1 MFERII
7 RFAIEQRWL
16 VLVAVAA
23 MAALGLFSYQ
33 KLAIDAVPDITN
45 VQVQIN
51 TQAPGYSPLETEQ
64 RITYPIET
72 VMAGLPHLE
81 QTRSLSRYGL
91 SQVTVIF
98 KDGTDIY
105 FARQLVNERIQEAK
119 EQLPAN
125 ITPSMGPIS
134 TGLGEIYLWTVEA
147 EEGAKKADGTAYT
160 PMDLREIQDWVVK
173 PQLRNVPGVTE
184 INSIGGFSKE
194 YLIAPRP
201 EKLAAY
207 GISMDKI
214 VTALQNNNTN
224 VGAGYIERQ
233 GEQYLIR
240 APGQVRGIEDL
251 KAVIV
256 GTAQGQPIRIRDLAD
271 VELGREL
278 RTGAATD
285 NGREVV
291 LGTVF
296 MLIGENSRVVSKA
309 VDERMQSIR
318 RNLPE
323 GVKIVTVYDRTT
335 LVEKAIATV
344 KKNLL
349 EGAALVVVILFLF
362 LGNIRAALVTA
373 LIIPLSMLFT
383 FTGMVQYRISANLMS
398 LGALDFGIIIDG
410 AVVIVENCVRR
421 LAHAQ
426 EHRGRLLTRSER
438 FHEVFA
444 AAKESRR
451 PLLFGQLII
460 MVVYLPIFALTG
472 VEGKMFHPMA
482 FTVVLALIGAMIL
495 SITFIPAAIALF
507 IGKRVA
513 EKENRLMTWAREAYE
528 PLLSAVM
535 RIPLVVLS
543 GAAVAVALSLLLASR
558 MGNEFAPNLNEGDF
572 AIQALRVPA
581 TSLTQSLEMQ
591 MQLEATLKEKFPEI
605 ERVFARTG
613 TAEIASDPMPPNISD
628 GYIMLKPRAQWPHPD
643 RSRDDLLAAVQ
654 ETVEDIPG
662 SNYEFS
668 QPIQLRF
675 NELISG
681 VRSDVAVKIFGDD
694 MQVLERTAQ
703 TIAAMLQKVPGSS
716 EVKVEQTTGLPM
728 LTVQVDREKASRHG
742 LNMGDVQQTVA
753 TALGGQ
759 EAGTVFEG
767 DRRFDIQVRLP
778 ESVRSDLAALERLPI
793 ALPPQADGRQGF
805 VPLSAVASFDL
816 SPGPNQVSREDGKRR
831 IVVSANVRGR
841 DIGSFVEQAQR
852 DLDAIPL
859 PSGYWTRWGGTF
871 ENMQS
876 AQKRLQIVVPVALLM
891 VFTLLFAMFGNVR
904 DGLIVFTGIP
914 FALTGGILALWLRG
928 IPLSISA
935 AIGFIALSGVAVL
948 NGLVMISSIRA
959 LREAGQNVPEAV
971 HSGALSRLRPVLM
984 TALVASL
991 GFVPMAIATGT
1002 GAEVQRPLAT
1012 VVIGGILSS
1021 TVLTLLV
1028 LPLLYRL
1035 VHRRDLSEN
1044 ETEPGHPGMTITGEP
1059 SQLVR

>member
-7 RFAIEQRWL
+7 RFAVEQRWL
-16 VLVAVAA
+16 VLLATL
-23 MAALGLFSYQ
+23 ALAGLGIYNYQ
-33 KLAIDAVPDITN
+33 RLPIDAVPDITN

-51 TQAPGYSPLETEQ
+51 TQANGYSPLETEQ

-72 VMAGLPHLE
+72 VMAGLPRLE

-91 SQVTVIF
+91 SQVTVVF
-98 KDGTDIY
+98 EDGTDIY
-105 FARQLVNERIQEAK
+105 FARQLVGERIQQARDS
-119 EQLPAN
+119 LPAG
-125 ITPSMGPIS
+125 ITPTLGPIS

-147 EEGAKKADGTAYT
+147 DEGATKPDGSPYT
-160 PMDLREIQDWVVK
+160 PMDLREIQDWVIK
-173 PQLRNVPGVTE
+173 PQLRNVAGVTE
-184 INSIGGFSKE
+184 INSIGGYAKE
-194 YLIAPRP
+194 YLVAPSP

-207 GISMDKI
+207 GFALADI
-214 VTALQNNNTN
+214 VNALARNNAN

-240 APGQVRGIEDL
+240 APGQVGGIADIRE
-251 KAVIV
+251 VIV
-256 GTAQGQPIRIRDLAD
+256 GSAQGQPIRIRDLAE
-271 VELGREL
+271 VGLGREL

-296 MLIGENSRVVSKA
+296 MLIGENSRTVSQA
-309 VDERMQSIR
+309 VDARMREIN
-318 RNLPE
+318 RNLPQ
-323 GVKIVTVYDRTT
+323 GVKAVTVYDRTN
-335 LVEKAIATV
+335 LVDKAIATV
-344 KKNLL
+344 KKNLI
-349 EGAALVVVILFLF
+349 EGATLVVVILFLF
-362 LGNIRAALVTA
+362 LGNLRAALITA

-383 FTGMVQYRISANLMS
+383 FTGMVHYKVSANLMS

-426 EHRGRLLTRSER
+426 QGRGRPLTRSER
-438 FHEVFA
+438 LHEVFA
-444 AAKESRR
+444 AAQEARR

-482 FTVVLALIGAMIL
+482 FTVVLALAGAMLL
-495 SITFIPAAIALF
+495 SLTFIPAAIALF
-507 IGKRVA
+507 MGDKVA
-513 EKENRLMTWAREAYE
+513 EKENRIMGWARRIYE
-528 PLLSAVM
+528 PVLLRVM
-535 RIPLVVLS
+535 HMPAVVLT
-543 GAAVAVALSLLLASR
+543 AAGVAVVLSLLLATR
-558 MGNEFAPNLNEGDF
+558 MGSEFAPNLNEGDF
-572 AIQALRVPA
+572 AIQALRIPG

-591 MQLEATLKEKFPEI
+591 MQMEKKLKDEFSEI

-628 GYIMLKPRAQWPHPD
+628 GYIMLKPRDQWPDPK

-654 ETVEDIPG
+654 ESVEAIPG
-662 SNYEFS
+662 NNYEFS

-694 MQVLERTAQ
+694 MEVLEKSAQ
-703 TIAAMLQKVPGSS
+703 KLAGMLQQIPGAS

-728 LTVQVDREKASRHG
+728 LTVNISRETASRYG
-742 LNMGDVQQTVA
+742 LNMGDVQDAVS
-753 TALGGQ
+753 TALGGR

-767 DRRFDIQVRLP
+767 DKRFDIQVRLP
-778 ESVRSDLAALERLPI
+778 EELRNDMQALGRLPI
-793 ALPPQADGRQGF
+793 ALPRGSDGRLGF
-805 VPLSAVASFDL
+805 VPLSALASFEIA
-816 SPGPNQVSREDGKRR
+816 PGPNQISREDGKRR

-841 DIGSFVEQAQR
+841 DIGSFVAQAAQS
-852 DLDAIPL
+852 LESLAL
-859 PSGYWTRWGGTF
+859 PAGYWTRWGGTF
-871 ENMQS
+871 ENLES
-876 AQKRLQIVVPVALLM
+876 ARQRLQVVVPVALLL
-891 VFTLLFAMFGNVR
+891 VFVLLFAMFGNVR

-914 FALTGGILALWLRG
+914 FALTGGILALWLRD

-935 AIGFIALSGVAVL
+935 AVGFIALSGVAVL
-948 NGLVMISSIRA
+948 NGLVMIAHIRS
-959 LREAGQNVPEAV
+959 LREQGQGLERAV
-971 HSGALSRLRPVLM
+971 TEGALTRLRPVLM

-1021 TVLTLLV
+1021 TLLTLLV

-1035 VHRRDLSEN
+1035 VHRKSQSLQS
-1044 ETEPGHPGMTITGEP
+1044 PGSAGQ
-1059 SQLVR
+1059 SQSQVQV